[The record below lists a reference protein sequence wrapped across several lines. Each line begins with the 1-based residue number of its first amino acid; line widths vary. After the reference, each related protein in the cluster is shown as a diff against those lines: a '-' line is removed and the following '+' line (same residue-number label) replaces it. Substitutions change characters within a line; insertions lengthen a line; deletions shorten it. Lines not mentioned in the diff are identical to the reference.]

1 MFKLVSVLLWNGLSE
16 SLRFSNQR
24 WTWLYSTVIVFGF
37 LEIQSNNVPVS
48 RYILNQINKTYT
60 CTFLGLWILLSKVI
74 FFQSLIHLPQTK
86 QKLHNPLCYSFFLFC
101 FVLFFFFILK
111 QLLFFFGNSVYVYFR
126 GGLQY
131 SLSLSLTLHKNL
143 NFVAS

>member
-24 WTWLYSTVIVFGF
+24 WTWLYSTIIVFGF

-60 CTFLGLWILLSKVI
+60 CTFSGLWILLSKVI

-86 QKLHNPLCYSFFLFC
+86 QKLHNPLCYRFFFC
-101 FVLFFFFILK
+101 FVLFCFVFFYTKAASIFLWEQCLCLFQRWFTVFPILII
-111 QLLFFFGNSVYVYFR
+111 NS
-126 GGLQY
+126 
-131 SLSLSLTLHKNL
+131 T
-143 NFVAS
+143 